1 MDLRHTIHLLERLVA
16 FDTVSDRPNRPLI
29 DWVADRLDALRIR
42 VEIIDGDEPGKA
54 NLFATVGPP
63 DVPGVMLAGHSD
75 VVPVAGQPWTSDP
88 FTLTARDG
96 RLVGRGAADMKGF
109 IACLIEMAPR
119 FASAPLR
126 APVHFALSYNE
137 ETDMRGMKQVARW
150 FDGRPIRPAACVIG
164 EPTLMR
170 VVVAN
175 KGAAIYRVRVR
186 GFEVHSS
193 LRDRGVSAVENAAEI
208 VVFLN
213 RLQDRLRT
221 EARHDGF
228 EFPFSSVHVGRIQG
242 GTAHNITARDCELLF
257 EVRALPGVQAASI
270 VDEVRDFCAARVAGM
285 RRIHPEADIVVEE
298 LVDAP
303 GLDERGNGG
312 LARTMMPLCR
322 CHAPGRVSFGT
333 EAGILQGA
341 RIPTVVCGPGD
352 IAVAHQA
359 DEWIEPGQLDAC
371 LGFLDAL
378 AERLSNEA
386 TLPADWTA

>member
-1 MDLRHTIHLLERLVA
+1 
-16 FDTVSDRPNRPLI
+16 
-29 DWVADRLDALRIR
+29 
-42 VEIIDGDEPGKA
+42 
-54 NLFATVGPP
+54 
-63 DVPGVMLAGHSD
+63 
-75 VVPVAGQPWTSDP
+75 
-88 FTLTARDG
+88 
-96 RLVGRGAADMKGF
+96 
-109 IACLIEMAPR
+109 
-119 FASAPLR
+119 
-126 APVHFALSYNE
+126 
-137 ETDMRGMKQVARW
+137 
-150 FDGRPIRPAACVIG
+150 
-164 EPTLMR
+164 
-170 VVVAN
+170 VVVAS

-213 RLQDRLRT
+213 RLQDRLRG

-228 EFPFSSVHVGRIQG
+228 EFPFSSVHVGRIEG

-257 EVRALPGVQAASI
+257 EVRALPGVQASTI
-270 VDEVRDFCAARVAGM
+270 VDEVRAFCASRVAAM
-285 RRIHPEADIVVEE
+285 REIHPDVDVVVEE

-312 LARTMMPLCR
+312 LARAMMPLCR

-333 EAGILQGA
+333 EAGILQDA

-359 DEWIEPGQLDAC
+359 DEWIEPAQLGAC

-378 AERLSNEA
+378 GHRLA
-386 TLPADWTA
+386 HDPTPPAAWIA